1 MFQENFEDLKNG
13 QKEVQDSQGPVITI
27 RLSIGIFWSTLH
39 WFWHFLTG
47 LMYGHFV
54 VYIILIMILV
64 KSNINKLLI
73 IIIIIIII
81 IIKEF
86 SLSST
91 SPETEMINLR
101 YALK

>member
-1 MFQENFEDLKNG
+1 
-13 QKEVQDSQGPVITI
+13 
-27 RLSIGIFWSTLH
+27 
-39 WFWHFLTG
+39 
-47 LMYGHFV
+47 MYGHFV

-73 IIIIIIII
+73 IIIIII
-81 IIKEF
+81 KEF

-91 SPETEMINLR
+91 SPETEMVNLR

>member
-1 MFQENFEDLKNG
+1 M
-13 QKEVQDSQGPVITI
+13 
-27 RLSIGIFWSTLH
+27 
-39 WFWHFLTG
+39 
-47 LMYGHFV
+47 
-54 VYIILIMILV
+54 ILIMILV

-73 IIIIIIII
+73 IIIIV

>member
-1 MFQENFEDLKNG
+1 
-13 QKEVQDSQGPVITI
+13 
-27 RLSIGIFWSTLH
+27 
-39 WFWHFLTG
+39 
-47 LMYGHFV
+47 MYGHFV

-73 IIIIIIII
+73 IIIIIII
-81 IIKEF
+81 KEF

-91 SPETEMINLR
+91 SPETEMVNLR

>member
-1 MFQENFEDLKNG
+1 
-13 QKEVQDSQGPVITI
+13 
-27 RLSIGIFWSTLH
+27 
-39 WFWHFLTG
+39 
-47 LMYGHFV
+47 MYGHFV

-64 KSNINKLLI
+64 KSNMNKLL
-73 IIIIIIII
+73 IIIIII

>member
-1 MFQENFEDLKNG
+1 
-13 QKEVQDSQGPVITI
+13 
-27 RLSIGIFWSTLH
+27 
-39 WFWHFLTG
+39 
-47 LMYGHFV
+47 
-54 VYIILIMILV
+54 MILV

-73 IIIIIIII
+73 IIIIE
-81 IIKEF
+81 EF

>member
-1 MFQENFEDLKNG
+1 
-13 QKEVQDSQGPVITI
+13 
-27 RLSIGIFWSTLH
+27 
-39 WFWHFLTG
+39 
-47 LMYGHFV
+47 
-54 VYIILIMILV
+54 MILV

>member
-1 MFQENFEDLKNG
+1 
-13 QKEVQDSQGPVITI
+13 
-27 RLSIGIFWSTLH
+27 
-39 WFWHFLTG
+39 
-47 LMYGHFV
+47 
-54 VYIILIMILV
+54 MISV
-64 KSNINKLLI
+64 KSSINKLL
-73 IIIIIIII
+73 IIIIII

>member
-1 MFQENFEDLKNG
+1 
-13 QKEVQDSQGPVITI
+13 
-27 RLSIGIFWSTLH
+27 
-39 WFWHFLTG
+39 
-47 LMYGHFV
+47 MYGHFV

-73 IIIIIIII
+73 VIIII